1 MECALASCPIGVA
14 GANRS
19 HQKLRLSLAKETMLR
34 QFLEDIR
41 QKAVWC
47 YGSSSSRALVKT
59 LLTDG
64 TAAMFWYRAMQW
76 SQRWRLVP
84 FSMIFN
90 KINAICCQCII
101 GRGAEFGPGFVLI
114 HSQGV
119 VINGNV
125 RGGRQIFIEHQ
136 VTIGAEKNQT
146 PILEDNIFIGAGAKI
161 IGPVRI
167 GRGSRI
173 GANAVVVHDVP
184 EGATVGGIPA
194 RVLRLR
200 NVAAVDSAPENVP
213 ANEAETVASNE
224 GVS

>member
-1 MECALASCPIGVA
+1 MW
-14 GANRS
+14 
-19 HQKLRLSLAKETMLR
+19 RL
-34 QFLEDIR
+34 FIEDVR

-47 YGSSSSRALVKT
+47 YGSSSVGAIVQT

-76 SQRWRLVP
+76 SQRWRLLP
-84 FSMIFN
+84 LSMIFN

-101 GRGAEFGPGFVLI
+101 GRKADFGPGFVLI

-119 VINGNV
+119 VINSNV

-146 PILEDNIFIGAGAKI
+146 PVLADNIFIGAGAKI

-167 GRGSRI
+167 GKFSRI

-184 EGATVGGIPA
+184 DGATVGGIPA
-194 RVLRLR
+194 KVLRQR
-200 NVAAVDSAPENVP
+200 DVSATDTFT
-213 ANEAETVASNE
+213 ADCETVTSSS
-224 GVS
+224 GDSL

>member
-1 MECALASCPIGVA
+1 MSPVEREMIM
-14 GANRS
+14 
-19 HQKLRLSLAKETMLR
+19 LRL
-34 QFLEDIR
+34 FIEDVR

-47 YGSSSSRALVKT
+47 YGSSSLGAIVQT

-76 SQRWRLVP
+76 SQRWRLLP
-84 FSMIFN
+84 LSMIFN

-101 GRGAEFGPGFVLI
+101 GRSADFGPGFVLI

-119 VINGNV
+119 VINSNV

-146 PILEDNIFIGAGAKI
+146 PILADNIFIGAGAKI

-167 GRGSRI
+167 GKFSRI

-184 EGATVGGIPA
+184 DGATVGGIPA
-194 RVLRLR
+194 RVLRQRDLSLTETS
-200 NVAAVDSAPENVP
+200 AADGENLISSSG
-213 ANEAETVASNE
+213 AAL
-224 GVS
+224 

>member
-1 MECALASCPIGVA
+1 
-14 GANRS
+14 
-19 HQKLRLSLAKETMLR
+19 MLR
-34 QFLEDIR
+34 QFLEDVR
-41 QKAVWC
+41 QKSVWC
-47 YGSSSSRALVKT
+47 YGSSSWRALLKT

-76 SQRWRLVP
+76 STRWRLTP
-84 FSMIFN
+84 LSMIFN

-101 GRGAEFGPGFVLI
+101 GRGADFGPGFVLI
-114 HSQGV
+114 HSQGI
-119 VINGNV
+119 VINSNV

-167 GRGSRI
+167 GRWSRI

-184 EGATVGGIPA
+184 QGATVGGIPA
-194 RVLRLR
+194 KVLRQRTVTANGL
-200 NVAAVDSAPENVP
+200 NMDA
-213 ANEAETVASNE
+213 ANETEPAGATSQE

>member
-1 MECALASCPIGVA
+1 
-14 GANRS
+14 
-19 HQKLRLSLAKETMLR
+19 MLR
-34 QFLEDIR
+34 QFLEDVR

-47 YGSSSSRALVKT
+47 YGSSSWRAQLKT

-64 TAAMFWYRAMQW
+64 TAAMFWYRAMQY
-76 SQRWRLVP
+76 SQHWRLTP
-84 FSMIFN
+84 LSMIFN
-90 KINAICCQCII
+90 KINAVCCQCII

-167 GRGSRI
+167 GRWSRI

-184 EGATVGGIPA
+184 QGATVGGIPA
-194 RVLRLR
+194 RVLRQRAVTAEGLTSDDT
-200 NVAAVDSAPENVP
+200 AADGPGAMTSQ
-213 ANEAETVASNE
+213 E
-224 GVS
+224 GVSS

>member
-1 MECALASCPIGVA
+1 MF
-14 GANRS
+14 
-19 HQKLRLSLAKETMLR
+19 KLFT
-34 QFLEDIR
+34 EDLR

-47 YGSSSSRALVKT
+47 YGSSSWRALLQT

-84 FSMIFN
+84 LSMICN

-101 GRGAEFGPGFVLI
+101 GRNADFGPGFVLI

-119 VINGNV
+119 VINSNV

-146 PILEDNIFIGAGAKI
+146 PLLADNIFIGAGAKI

-167 GRGSRI
+167 GRFSRI

-184 EGATVGGIPA
+184 DGATVGGIPA
-194 RVLRLR
+194 KVLRMR
-200 NVAAVDSAPENVP
+200 DVEQVDAGQDESQHNLLNTGATP
-213 ANEAETVASNE
+213 
-224 GVS
+224 

>member
-1 MECALASCPIGVA
+1 MW
-14 GANRS
+14 
-19 HQKLRLSLAKETMLR
+19 RL
-34 QFLEDIR
+34 FIEDVR

-47 YGSSSSRALVKT
+47 YGSSSASAVVQT

-76 SQRWRLVP
+76 SQRWRLLPV
-84 FSMIFN
+84 SMLCN

-101 GRGAEFGPGFVLI
+101 GRNADFGPGFVLI

-119 VINGNV
+119 VINSNV

-146 PILEDNIFIGAGAKI
+146 PILGDNIFIGAGAKI

-167 GRGSRI
+167 GKFSRI
-173 GANAVVVHDVP
+173 GANAVVVRDVP
-184 EGATVGGIPA
+184 DGATVGGIPA
-194 RVLRLR
+194 KVLRQR
-200 NVAAVDSAPENVP
+200 DVSQAATLISD
-213 ANEAETVASNE
+213 NEPLVSSSGAS
-224 GVS
+224 

>member
-1 MECALASCPIGVA
+1 MI
-14 GANRS
+14 
-19 HQKLRLSLAKETMLR
+19 RL
-34 QFLEDIR
+34 FLEDVR

-47 YGSSSSRALVKT
+47 YGTSGWRSILKALM
-59 LLTDG
+59 TDG

-76 SQRWRLVP
+76 SQRWRLTP
-84 FSMIFN
+84 LSMMFN
-90 KINAICCQCII
+90 KLNAICCQCII
-101 GRGAEFGPGFVLI
+101 GRGADFGPGFVLI

-136 VTIGAEKNQT
+136 VTIGAEKNQS

-173 GANAVVVHDVP
+173 GANAVVISDVP
-184 EGATVGGIPA
+184 EGATMGGVPA

-200 NVAAVDSAPENVP
+200 NKHDLDNLAGSDGPNVP
-213 ANEAETVASNE
+213 ESASSIT
-224 GVS
+224 GVSP